1 MQIRGLIK
9 HILLV
14 LISCIYFYF
23 FCDVL
28 GFRSS
33 RILSTFLLISLF
45 TLSLTL
51 LFLLMIL
58 MAHSLIALILSS
70 FKCFRKQLFFSVL
83 WKNNLTLSTRQN
95 LLNVPRHADSSIATL
110 QMILLS
116 FSVLY
121 THVADLQKCCS
132 SLETFLHCLILNLAS
147 SRYAKIMLRLCEPT
161 RNFTLSGRIC
171 LAIVENCELSW
182 GFLKITM

>member
-1 MQIRGLIK
+1 MIPFKRRLKKLPRTGANKGANKTLP
-9 HILLV
+9 
-14 LISCIYFYF
+14 SCTNIYFYF
-23 FCDVL
+23 FYDVL

-51 LFLLMIL
+51 LFLSMIL

-121 THVADLQKCCS
+121 THVQIFKNVPPHLKP
-132 SLETFLHCLILNLAS
+132 F
-147 SRYAKIMLRLCEPT
+147 
-161 RNFTLSGRIC
+161 F
-171 LAIVENCELSW
+171 IVW
-182 GFLKITM
+182 F